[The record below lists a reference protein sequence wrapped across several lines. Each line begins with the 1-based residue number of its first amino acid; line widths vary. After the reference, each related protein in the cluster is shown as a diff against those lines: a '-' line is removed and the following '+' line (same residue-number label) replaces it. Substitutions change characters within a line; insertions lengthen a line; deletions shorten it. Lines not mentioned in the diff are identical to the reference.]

1 MIRVVLDTN
10 VVVSAALTRSGPSSA
25 ILELADQGLIQLWI
39 SPAIFDEYK
48 EILGRLRVG
57 VLPERARR
65 MLSGLQRMGQFFA
78 PTKTVS
84 ISPDA
89 DDNMVIECA
98 EAAKAHYLVTGNI
111 RHFPARWKYTKT
123 VTPREFLNLWQ
134 LQKPM
139 ADK

>member
-65 MLSGLQRMGQFFA
+65 MLSGLQRMGQFVA